1 MARRANKKPIAAS
14 NLIEALDNP
23 ALFGGMGFEKPSWAR
38 WRVFLTALFGLPM
51 TPEQLEIF
59 RHHTARNE
67 APKKPSRYASLIVG
81 RRGGKTRTLAL
92 ISVYLA
98 CCVDHRQYLVPGERA
113 VIACI
118 AKDRQQA
125 KVLLGYISGFLKEIT
140 TFSGLIEA
148 DQVESLHLSN
158 GVSIEVHTAS
168 IGAPRGRTF
177 LAVLCDENAFWQNGE
192 GANPDHEV
200 ITAVRPGLSTIPYS
214 ILLLASS
221 PYARRGVLYSN
232 YAKYFGKDDA
242 PVLVWKGTTQEMNS
256 NLVDDELIDEMLA
269 EDNERAMA
277 EYFAEFRSDI
287 TEFISRE
294 AVEAVLAHG
303 IRELPPGNGLVYRAF
318 TDPSGGSA
326 DSFTIAIG
334 HVEEN
339 GVAVLDVLR
348 ETRPPFSPDA
358 VVEEYARLLKL
369 YSISRV
375 QGDAYA
381 GLWPRER
388 FSVHGIQYDVSDKNK
403 SQIYLEFLPAL
414 NGRRVQLLDIPRL
427 TGQFIGLERRTARG
441 GRDSVDHAPGGND
454 DSSNAVAGLLVSLIA
469 DRRPALVKPAD
480 MAAPSHLTPYAP
492 PLKASYVLALI
503 VIGESGIGATVY
515 AAQDAASSALFICD
529 FTVAPMSGDTFAG
542 IAARMD
548 RLRQECRTSES
559 AIFCDESLLL
569 FARSAGA
576 RAEAIPADFRAEE
589 RLLSVAGHV
598 ASGNVRITGAV
609 VEKARS
615 SPFAGALDLRA
626 GEGVEDPIRAALVS
640 LIALALDDTRMAA

>member
-1 MARRANKKPIAAS
+1 MRR
-14 NLIEALDNP
+14 
-23 ALFGGMGFEKPSWAR
+23 
-38 WRVFLTALFGLPM
+38 
-51 TPEQLEIF
+51 F
-59 RHHTARNE
+59 R
-67 APKKPSRYASLIVG
+67 
-81 RRGGKTRTLAL
+81 
-92 ISVYLA
+92 
-98 CCVDHRQYLVPGERA
+98 Q
-113 VIACI
+113 
-118 AKDRQQA
+118 
-125 KVLLGYISGFLKEIT
+125 
-140 TFSGLIEA
+140 
-148 DQVESLHLSN
+148 
-158 GVSIEVHTAS
+158 
-168 IGAPRGRTF
+168 
-177 LAVLCDENAFWQNGE
+177 
-192 GANPDHEV
+192 
-200 ITAVRPGLSTIPYS
+200 
-214 ILLLASS
+214 
-221 PYARRGVLYSN
+221 
-232 YAKYFGKDDA
+232 
-242 PVLVWKGTTQEMNS
+242 
-256 NLVDDELIDEMLA
+256 
-269 EDNERAMA
+269 
-277 EYFAEFRSDI
+277 
-287 TEFISRE
+287 
-294 AVEAVLAHG
+294 
-303 IRELPPGNGLVYRAF
+303 
-318 TDPSGGSA
+318 
-326 DSFTIAIG
+326 
-334 HVEEN
+334 
-339 GVAVLDVLR
+339 
-348 ETRPPFSPDA
+348 
-358 VVEEYARLLKL
+358 
-369 YSISRV
+369 
-375 QGDAYA
+375 
-381 GLWPRER
+381 
-388 FSVHGIQYDVSDKNK
+388 NK